1 MYETPAFN
9 ESNEKILCEMGGKN
23 ADMLMTIK
31 VKRMAAGESFTLCSA
46 SNETAVLLLVG
57 EAEFLFEGKSE
68 HASRRSRFS
77 TSPIA
82 CTSREKR
89 QSQSSRKAR
98 CACSSSRPTTT
109 VILT

>member
-46 SNETAVLLLVG
+46 SNETRRFAAG
-57 EAEFLFEGKSE
+57 
-68 HASRRSRFS
+68 RRSGIS
-77 TSPIA
+77 
-82 CTSREKR
+82 
-89 QSQSSRKAR
+89 
-98 CACSSSRPTTT
+98 
-109 VILT
+109 V